1 MKFLS
6 PYICFRRLKALC
18 YKEAL
23 QILRDPSS
31 NLIAFVL
38 PIVLLF
44 IFSYGINLDADH
56 IRVGLLLEDTS
67 PVARQFADSLFGSPY
82 LDIQTASSRQEL
94 TQALTEGRI
103 RGFIVIS
110 QDFSKRLDR
119 PDDTTPVQLITDG
132 SEPNTANFVEAY
144 VRGAWAE
151 WLQQRALTR
160 GKPIPPGIDL
170 EPRFWFNPSAESRNF
185 LIPGSIT
192 LIMTVIGAMLTSL
205 VVAREWE
212 RGTME
217 ALLSSP
223 ITRTEFLLSKLIP
236 YFALGI
242 VSLLFCVGVAVFVL
256 RVPFQGSFFML
267 LTVSSFFL
275 ISALGLG
282 LCISTLMRNQFNA
295 AQAALNIAFLP
306 AVMLSGFVYEISSMP
321 APIRAITYLFPA
333 RYFVRSIRTLFQ
345 AGDIWAIL
353 WVDTLF
359 LAIASIVL
367 IGLSAYATKRNL
379 Q

>member
-1 MKFLS
+1 MKILS
-6 PYICFRRLKALC
+6 RYICLRRLKALC

-23 QILRDPSS
+23 QIFRDPSS

-67 PVARQFADSLFGSPY
+67 PEAREFADSLFGSPY
-82 LDIQTASSRQEL
+82 MDVHAASSRQEL

-103 RGFIVIS
+103 RGFIVIA
-110 QDFSKRLDR
+110 QDFSERLNR
-119 PDDTTPVQLITDG
+119 PDVTAPVQVITDG

-144 VRGAWAE
+144 VKGAWAE
-151 WLQQRALTR
+151 WLQQRALAR
-160 GKPIPPGIDL
+160 GDSMPPEINL

-223 ITRTEFLLSKLIP
+223 VTRAEFLLSKLIP
-236 YFALGI
+236 YFTLGM

-256 RVPFQGSFFML
+256 GVPFRGSVFML

-275 ISALGLG
+275 ISTLGFG
-282 LCISTLMRNQFNA
+282 LYISTLTRNQFNA
-295 AQAALNIAFLP
+295 AQIALNLAFLP
-306 AVMLSGFVYEISSMP
+306 AVMLSGFVYEIDSMP
-321 APIRAITYLFPA
+321 APIRAMTYLLPA
-333 RYFVRSIRTLFQ
+333 RYFVRSMRTLFQ
-345 AGDIWAIL
+345 AGDIWSVLI
-353 WVDTLF
+353 VDTLF
-359 LAIASIVL
+359 LAGAATIL

-379 Q
+379 E